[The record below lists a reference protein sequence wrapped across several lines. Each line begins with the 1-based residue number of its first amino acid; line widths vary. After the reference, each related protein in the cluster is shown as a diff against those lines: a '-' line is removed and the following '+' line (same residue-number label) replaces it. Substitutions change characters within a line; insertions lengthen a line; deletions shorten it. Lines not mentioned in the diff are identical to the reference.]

1 MPGYRYRSAGT
12 TTVGVQVLTKEED
25 GKRRYTY
32 HLEIRRPGQEPK
44 TYGQRV
50 EQNPFDDEE
59 QAYAA
64 GWKEAERMQIHGL
77 V

>member
-12 TTVGVQVLTKEED
+12 TTVGVQVLPKED
-25 GKRRYTY
+25 GGAHYYTY
-32 HLEIRRPGQEPK
+32 HLEVRKPGQEPK
-44 TYGQRV
+44 TYGQRL
-50 EQNPFDDEE
+50 EQGPFVDEE